1 MVMDWSDIERIKI
14 THRPWFWWLG
24 IPPVFGCR
32 CGSRE
37 FPCSALVTALE
48 AERHAV
54 QPHIERLV
62 TELIR
67 RQYGGSARTGMAGR

>member
-1 MVMDWSDIERIKI
+1 MDWSDIDRIK
-14 THRPWFWWLG
+14 TAHRSRLWWLG
-24 IPPVFGCR
+24 CPPVFGCR

-37 FPCSALVTALE
+37 YPCSALVTALE

-54 QPHIERLV
+54 QPILEQQV

-67 RQYGGSARTGMAGR
+67 REYRRSAPPGNDGWR